1 MIKLLDDRDVRDQY
15 CGLRI
20 LENDLVFGVGKVK
33 QNSLNSESDESSGE
47 LDDDVIN
54 GI

>member
-1 MIKLLDDRDVRDQY
+1 MIKLLDDSDIRDQY

-33 QNSLNSESDESSGE
+33 QNSLNSDSEESSRE
-47 LDDDVIN
+47 IEDEVIN